1 MKPRKLTCLVT
12 GKSLLPVADY
22 YIKKVE
28 KAGSEEK
35 LHASYICKEAK
46 DLLVKGLS
54 VKEVRK
60 MLKVTDDLPDVSQ
73 SILDDLITNEFG
85 LKRSTMF
92 SEITSFTN
100 QETDPDVKSFLNNI
114 L

>member
-1 MKPRKLTCLVT
+1 MKARKLTCLVT
-12 GKSLLPVADY
+12 GKSLLPTAEY
-22 YIKKVE
+22 YSKKVE
-28 KAGSEEK
+28 KAGTEEK
-35 LHASYICKEAK
+35 LHSTYICKEAK
-46 DLLVKGLS
+46 DLLVKGLT
-54 VKEVRK
+54 VKEIRK
-60 MLKVTDDLPDVSQ
+60 MLQITEDLPDVPQ
-73 SILDDLITNEFG
+73 DIIDELITNEFG